1 MAGHDVYRQLQQHLD
16 HLPQRYPATASGV
29 EIRILERLF
38 TRHEARLAL
47 QLSAFPEPAATIH
60 RRLRKR
66 VALDELVASLDALAS
81 RGLIHR
87 IEPKGGPK
95 YLLAPFVVGFYER
108 QLPWLTAEFERD
120 LLQYFEEGLGL
131 AVPSKKTTQ
140 MRTVPIDVNLTPERE
155 VGTYDDIRT
164 YVRESQGPFALM
176 DCICRLGKSLVGHTC
191 EHTGHMQ
198 TCLTFG
204 QAAEGM
210 VQSGAAHFVSRDQVM
225 EVLNQADHDGLVL
238 QPENTQKPLFVC
250 CCCGDCCG
258 VLTNAKRFPEPAEY
272 FSASYFASANA
283 ETCEACGTCLTRCR
297 MDAVSLDTGRAV
309 IARTHCIGC
318 GLCVGT
324 CPSGSITLTKK
335 DRPRVPPKN
344 TPALYM
350 QLYRDRYGTFG
361 LAKAAGKHLLGM
373 KV

>member
-1 MAGHDVYRQLQQHLD
+1 MHRLAEPL
-16 HLPQRYPATASGV
+16 
-29 EIRILERLF
+29 LEVL
-38 TRHEARLAL
+38 EQVARLT
-47 QLSAFPEPAATIH
+47 P
-60 RRLRKR
+60 
-66 VALDELVASLDALAS
+66 
-81 RGLIHR
+81 
-87 IEPKGGPK
+87 
-95 YLLAPFVVGFYER
+95 
-108 QLPWLTAEFERD
+108 EFERD
-120 LLQYFEEGLGL
+120 VLQYFEEGLGQ
-131 AVPSKKTTQ
+131 AAASKKTTQ
-140 MRTVPIDVNLTPERE
+140 MRTVPIDASLTPERE
-155 VGTYDDIRT
+155 VGTYDDIRA
-164 YVRESQGPFALM
+164 YVHGHQGPFALM

-191 EHTGHMQ
+191 EHTTRMQ

-210 VQSGAAHFVSRDQVM
+210 VQSGAAHFISRE
-225 EVLNQADHDGLVL
+225 EVLQALDEADHDGLVL

-272 FSASYFASANA
+272 FSATYYAQADA
-283 ETCEACGTCLTRCR
+283 ATCEGCGTCLTRCR
-297 MDAVSLDTGRAV
+297 MDAVSLDTGSAV

-318 GLCVGT
+318 GLCVAT

-335 DRPRVPPKN
+335 ERPRVPPKN

-350 QLYRDRYGTFG
+350 QLYRVRYGSLG

>member
-1 MAGHDVYRQLQQHLD
+1 
-16 HLPQRYPATASGV
+16 V

-38 TRHEARLAL
+38 TPEEARVAVE
-47 QLSAFPEPAATIH
+47 LSAFPETAPTIH
-60 RRLRKR
+60 RRLRR
-66 VALDELVASLDALAS
+66 TVSRDALVSTLDDLAS

-87 IEPKGGPK
+87 IQPKGVRK
-95 YLLAPFVVGFYER
+95 YLLAPFVVGFYEQQVAR
-108 QLPWLTAEFERD
+108 LTPEFERD
-120 LLQYFEEGLGL
+120 VLQYFEEGLGQ
-131 AVPSKKTTQ
+131 AAASKKTTQ
-140 MRTVPIDVNLTPERE
+140 MRTVPIDASLTPERE
-155 VGTYDDIRT
+155 VGTYDDIRA
-164 YVRESQGPFALM
+164 YVHGHQGPFALM

-191 EHTGHMQ
+191 EHTTRMQ

-210 VQSGAAHFVSRDQVM
+210 VQSGAAHFISRDDVLQV
-225 EVLNQADHDGLVL
+225 LAQADHDGLVL

-258 VLTNAKRFPEPAEY
+258 VLTSAKRLPEPAEY
-272 FSASYFASANA
+272 FSATYYAEADA
-283 ETCEACGTCLTRCR
+283 ETCEGCGTCLTRCR
-297 MDAVSLDTGRAV
+297 MDAVSLDSGHAV

-324 CPSGSITLTKK
+324 CPSGSITLAKK
-335 DRPRVPPKN
+335 ERPRVPPPN
-344 TPALYM
+344 TVALYM
-350 QLYRDRYGTFG
+350 QLYRDRYGTLG